1 MSTQFPRRLSFGK
14 TAWAATL
21 GALLLALAAAAPAGA
36 TWTSPRYLNSA
47 FIPAELPA
55 QVGMDADGDSY
66 MVFAD
71 GSGRVQMKKFSPT
84 GAPLGTATL
93 TPRPTNPEQ
102 ELSAEM
108 PNLGVNGAGDS
119 VYAWLTS
126 NNAGTRSIIQGRTR
140 AADGTLGPVR
150 TFLDIGQSEGEV
162 ELPEVA
168 VDADGDAIV
177 AWTQVA
183 VTGAERGQVKART
196 LSKTGVLGTVKT
208 ISQDA
213 AGALAEFVQVEMQ
226 PDGDAVFAWQYS
238 TPNADQ
244 IQTRTLRPAG
254 TLTAVRNVSGFEA
267 TMPDFDMAPDGDSI
281 FAYVQADPFAG
292 GLQAKART
300 MSESGTFGQVKSLSP
315 RGGESL
321 AATAAL
327 NTAGAAAVAYTVKDP
342 TLGKTKIYGRYISAT
357 GALGKAHTL
366 SGNSPEDATDPDVG
380 ISTSGRAVFSW
391 LRFAGTQ
398 DRVESKTL
406 TGAGTLGTLR
416 SIGTGVKLFE
426 PHLAVAP
433 SGQAA
438 ATWVDQD
445 IKRIAAAFGP

>member
-1 MSTQFPRRLSFGK
+1 MFGAQTLKRLML
-14 TAWAATL
+14 ATL
-21 GALLLALAAAAPAGA
+21 GALLLALAASASAGA
-36 TWTSPRYLNSA
+36 TWTEPRYLNSA

-55 QVGMDADGDSY
+55 QVEMDADGDSY
-66 MVFAD
+66 IVFAD
-71 GSGRVQMKKFSPT
+71 GGGRVQMKKFSPT
-84 GAPLGTATL
+84 GAPLGTVTL

-102 ELSAEM
+102 ELSAEL
-108 PNLGVNGAGDS
+108 PNVGVNDAGDS

-140 AADGTLGPVR
+140 SAAGTLGPVR

-177 AWTQVA
+177 AWTQVS

-196 LSKTGVLGTVKT
+196 LSKTGVLGTPKT

-254 TLTAVRNVSGFEA
+254 TLTAIRNVSGFESI
-267 TMPDFDMAPDGDSI
+267 MPDFDMAPDGDSI

-300 MSESGTFGQVKSLSP
+300 MSEAGTFGPVKSLSP

-321 AATAAL
+321 EASAAL
-327 NTAGAAAVAYTVKDP
+327 NSAGAAAAAYRVKDP
-342 TLGKTKIYGRYISAT
+342 VLGKTKVYGRYIAADGT
-357 GALGKAHTL
+357 LGKAHTL
-366 SGNSPEDATDPDVG
+366 SGNSPEDALDPDVG
-380 ISTSGRAVFSW
+380 ISNSGRAVFSW
-391 LRFAGTQ
+391 LRFAGTT

-406 TGAGTLGTLR
+406 TAAGTLGTLR
-416 SIGTGVKLFE
+416 TVGTGLKLFE
-426 PHLAVAP
+426 PHIAVAP
-433 SGQAA
+433 SGQAT

-445 IKRIAAAFGP
+445 VKRIGASFGP